1 MTYYT
6 THWAVLG
13 VSSLLFQN
21 IMHLK
26 GYELFVAFSLANIT
40 ILPLLDIFLNKHCK
54 WMIGK

>member
-6 THWAVLG
+6 AHWVVLG

-21 IMHLK
+21 IMHLI
-26 GYELFVAFSLANIT
+26 GYELFVAFSLANFVM
-40 ILPLLDIFLNKHCK
+40 LPLLDIFFNKHCK